1 MNVKILIVDDHELII
16 NGIKNMLSPYP
27 RYQVVGQA
35 ENGLDVRCMCQKTEP
50 DMVILDLG
58 LPGMDG
64 QDVSV
69 DLLRRWPR
77 LRILALTARQE
88 EYYVSQILNI
98 GALGYVLKKSP
109 QEVLLAAIQTIMA
122 GKRYIDPALD
132 HDQVLQLMKTCHN
145 PSSLTPRERQVL
157 KLITEGACNRVIAE
171 KLTISKKTVET
182 HRLNMM
188 RKLDVH
194 KVADLIDWSHR
205 LGFKK

>member
-1 MNVKILIVDDHELII
+1 MNVKILIVDNHELII
-16 NGIKNMLSPYP
+16 NGIKNMLFPYP
-27 RYQVVGQA
+27 RYQFVVQA
-35 ENGLDVRCMCQKTEP
+35 ENGLDIRCMCQNTEP

-109 QEVLLAAIQTIMA
+109 QEVLLAAIQTIMV

-132 HDQVLQLMKTCHN
+132 HDQVLQLMKTCDN
-145 PSSLTPRERQVL
+145 PSSLTPRKRQVL
-157 KLITEGACNRVIAE
+157 KFITEGACNLVIAE

-182 HRLNMM
+182 HSLNMM
-188 RKLDVH
+188 RKLDVQ

-205 LGFKK
+205 LGFRK